1 MSGQRIQVQ
10 DRDRAA
16 EAGGALQRQSNR
28 DLARRGLLSLRGQ
41 SMRTRARH
49 ALVALLAAGLLAPA
63 VAEGSWVI
71 KGRGFGHGVGLS
83 QYGAYGF
90 AQHGRNYE
98 QILNHYYKHTKVGK
112 GRRGRVRVL
121 LGSQGSVG
129 FGNAESACGRDL
141 NPSKDYS
148 FALSGSRVALQAP
161 NSSKLRSC
169 GGEARAKGGRT
180 ISIAGFGRYRG
191 DLVASVQGGSLLVI
205 NSVGAEGY
213 VKGVVANEMPS
224 SWHQQAL
231 RAQAVVARSY
241 GLATKRSGAFDH
253 YDDTRSQVYG
263 GRDSETKATNRAVKR
278 TKRKVV
284 KYEGRVATTYY
295 FSTSGGETENS
306 EFGFSSGSSRPYLK
320 SVNDPYDDISPVH
333 EWRVTYSNSAME
345 SRLKALFQGNLKRI
359 QILDTGRSPRIVRAK
374 IVGSSSSTTIT
385 GDTLRNRLG
394 LRSTWA
400 RFTKN

>member
-1 MSGQRIQVQ
+1 
-10 DRDRAA
+10 
-16 EAGGALQRQSNR
+16 
-28 DLARRGLLSLRGQ
+28 
-41 SMRTRARH
+41 MRTRARH
-49 ALVALLAAGLLAPA
+49 AFVALLAVVLLAPA
-63 VAEGSWVI
+63 GAEANWVI

-83 QYGAYGF
+83 QYGAHGY

-98 QILNHYYKHTKVGK
+98 QILGHYYRNTKVAK
-112 GRRGRVRVL
+112 TKSKRVRVL
-121 LGSQGSVG
+121 LGAQSSVG
-129 FGNAESACGRDL
+129 FTRARQACGRDL
-141 NPSKDYS
+141 NPDKDYA
-148 FALSGSRVALQAP
+148 FALSDSTTVLLGS
-161 NSSKLRSC
+161 NDNKLRSC
-169 GGEARAKGGRT
+169 GKEGRAKGART
-180 ISIAGFGRYRG
+180 ITIDGFGRYRG
-191 DLVASVQGGSLLVI
+191 DLIATLDGAALLVI
-205 NSVGAEGY
+205 NSVGTEGY

-263 GRDSETKATNRAVKR
+263 GRTSETRATNRAVKR

-284 KYEGRVATTYY
+284 KYGGKVATTYY

-306 EFGFSSGSSRPYLK
+306 EFGFSGGSPSPYLQ

-333 EWRVTYSNSAME
+333 RWRVTYSDSQME
-345 SRLKALFQGNLKRI
+345 SRLKGLFQGNLRRI
-359 QILDTGRSPRIVRAK
+359 EILDTGRSPRIVRARV
-374 IVGSSSSTTIT
+374 VGSSGSTTVT

-400 RFTKN
+400 KFTKN

>member
-1 MSGQRIQVQ
+1 MRI
-10 DRDRAA
+10 
-16 EAGGALQRQSNR
+16 
-28 DLARRGLLSLRGQ
+28 
-41 SMRTRARH
+41 RARH
-49 ALVALLAAGLLAPA
+49 AFVALLSAGLLVPA
-63 VAEGSWVI
+63 AADGAWVI

-83 QYGAYGF
+83 QYGAYGY
-90 AQHGRNYE
+90 AQHGRNYK
-98 QILNHYYKHTKVGK
+98 QILGHYYRNTKVAK
-112 GRRGRVRVL
+112 GRTGRVRVL
-121 LGSQGSVG
+121 LGTQGSVG
-129 FGNAESACGRDL
+129 FSNAESACGRDL

-148 FALSGSRVALQAP
+148 FSLDASRVSLLAP
-161 NSSKLRSC
+161 NGSKLRSC
-169 GGEARAKGGRT
+169 GKEGRAKGGRT

-191 DLVASVQGGSLLVI
+191 DLIASVDGGSLMVI

-224 SWHQQAL
+224 AWHQQAL

-263 GRDSETKATNRAVKR
+263 GRDSETRATNRAVKR

-284 KYEGRVATTYY
+284 KYNGKVAATYY

-306 EFGFSSGSSRPYLK
+306 EFGFSGGSSVPYLK

-333 EWRVTYSNSAME
+333 KWKVTYSNSAME

-374 IVGSSSSTTIT
+374 VVGSSGSTTVT
-385 GDTLRNRLG
+385 GDTLRARLD
-394 LRSTWA
+394 LRSAWA
-400 RFTKN
+400 KFTEK

>member
-1 MSGQRIQVQ
+1 MRI
-10 DRDRAA
+10 
-16 EAGGALQRQSNR
+16 
-28 DLARRGLLSLRGQ
+28 
-41 SMRTRARH
+41 RARH
-49 ALVALLAAGLLAPA
+49 ALVALLAAALLAPA
-63 VAEGSWVI
+63 AAEGAWVI

-83 QYGAYGF
+83 QYGAYGY
-90 AQHGRNYE
+90 AQHGRNYK
-98 QILNHYYKHTKVGK
+98 QILGHYYRKTKVAK
-112 GRRGRVRVL
+112 GRSGRVRVL
-121 LGSQGSVG
+121 LGTQGSVG
-129 FGNAESACGRDL
+129 FTNAESACGRDV

-148 FALSGSRVALQAP
+148 FALSGSSVSLLGP
-161 NSSKLRSC
+161 NDSKLRSC
-169 GGEARAKGGRT
+169 GNEGRAKGGRT
-180 ISIAGFGRYRG
+180 ISITGSGRYRG
-191 DLVASVQGGSLLVI
+191 DLVARANGDSLMVI

-231 RAQAVVARSY
+231 RAQAVAARSY

-263 GRDSETKATNRAVKR
+263 GRDSETKATNKAVKR

-284 KYEGRVATTYY
+284 KHKGKIATTYY

-306 EFGFSSGSSRPYLK
+306 EFGFGGGSSLPYLK

-333 EWRVTYSNSAME
+333 KWMVNYSNSQME
-345 SRLKALFQGNLKRI
+345 SRLKALFQGTLKRI

-374 IVGSSSSTTIT
+374 VVGSSGSTTVT

-400 RFTKN
+400 KFTKN

>member
-1 MSGQRIQVQ
+1 MRI
-10 DRDRAA
+10 
-16 EAGGALQRQSNR
+16 
-28 DLARRGLLSLRGQ
+28 
-41 SMRTRARH
+41 RARH
-49 ALVALLAAGLLAPA
+49 AFVALLSAGLLVPA
-63 VAEGSWVI
+63 AADGAWVI

-83 QYGAYGF
+83 QYGAYGY
-90 AQHGRNYE
+90 AQHGRNYK
-98 QILNHYYKHTKVGK
+98 QILGHYYRNTKVAK
-112 GRRGRVRVL
+112 GRTGRVRVL
-121 LGSQGSVG
+121 LGTQGSVG
-129 FGNAESACGRDL
+129 FSNAESACGRDL

-148 FALSGSRVALQAP
+148 FSVDASRVSLLAP
-161 NSSKLRSC
+161 NGSKLRSC
-169 GGEARAKGGRT
+169 GKEGRAKGGRT

-191 DLVASVQGGSLLVI
+191 DLIASVDGGSLLVI

-224 SWHQQAL
+224 SWDQQAL

-263 GRDSETKATNRAVKR
+263 GRDSETRATNRAVKR

-284 KYEGRVATTYY
+284 KYNGKVATTYY

-306 EFGFSSGSSRPYLK
+306 EFGFSGGSSVPYLK

-333 EWRVTYSNSAME
+333 RWRVTYSNSAME

-374 IVGSSSSTTIT
+374 VVGSSGSTTVT
-385 GDTLRNRLG
+385 GDTLRARLD

-400 RFTKN
+400 KFTEK

>member
-1 MSGQRIQVQ
+1 
-10 DRDRAA
+10 
-16 EAGGALQRQSNR
+16 
-28 DLARRGLLSLRGQ
+28 
-41 SMRTRARH
+41 MRFRPGH
-49 ALVALLAAGLLAPA
+49 ALVAVCAAALLALPATAGAN
-63 VAEGSWVI
+63 WVI

-98 QILNHYYKHTKVGK
+98 QILNHYYKNTKVGK
-112 GRRGRVRVL
+112 GRTGRVRVL

-129 FGNAESACGRDL
+129 FSNAESACGRDL

-148 FALSGSRVALQAP
+148 FAVGGSRVSLQAP
-161 NSSKLRSC
+161 NGRKVRSC
-169 GGEARAKGGRT
+169 GQEARAKGERI

-191 DLVASVQGGSLLVI
+191 DLIASVDGGSLMVI

-241 GLATKRSGAFDH
+241 GLATRRSGAFDH
-253 YDDTRSQVYG
+253 YDDTRSQVYR

-284 KYEGRVATTYY
+284 KYKGKIATTYY

-306 EFGFSSGSSRPYLK
+306 EFGFSGGSRQPYLK

-333 EWRVTYSNSAME
+333 KWKVTYSNSEME

-374 IVGSSSSTTIT
+374 IVGSSGSTTVT
-385 GDTLRNRLG
+385 GDTLRNRLR

-400 RFTKN
+400 KFIKN